1 VLALLTCCAA
11 FGQRKEKRQD
21 NNLRAVEG
29 IVTDASGAAVAK
41 AVVQLKDTK
50 SLQVESFITDAKGK
64 YHFAGLSTDVE
75 YQLKANSDV
84 ATSGWKTLSLYNTK
98 KIATVNLKLKH
109 PKRPDSGS

>member
-1 VLALLTCCAA
+1 VLALFSCCAA
-11 FGQRKEKRQD
+11 FGQRKEKSQD

-29 IVTDASGAAVAK
+29 IVSDASGAAVAK

-50 SLQVESFITDAKGK
+50 SLQIESFITDGNGK

-75 YQLKANSDV
+75 YQLKANYDG

-98 KIATVNLKLKH
+98 KIATVNLKLK
-109 PKRPDSGS
+109 RPRRPEPGS